1 MRGTQVQ
8 PVFPYQA
15 GKAQGGDAGD
25 GGTQRVPSCPIR
37 TTLATS
43 NSPPVAT
50 PYFPRRN
57 DLIMLF
63 QADGDAGYSF
73 LEPGASAL
81 KSITAQR
88 S

>member
-1 MRGTQVQ
+1 
-8 PVFPYQA
+8 
-15 GKAQGGDAGD
+15 
-25 GGTQRVPSCPIR
+25 
-37 TTLATS
+37 
-43 NSPPVAT
+43 
-50 PYFPRRN
+50 
-57 DLIMLF
+57 MLF